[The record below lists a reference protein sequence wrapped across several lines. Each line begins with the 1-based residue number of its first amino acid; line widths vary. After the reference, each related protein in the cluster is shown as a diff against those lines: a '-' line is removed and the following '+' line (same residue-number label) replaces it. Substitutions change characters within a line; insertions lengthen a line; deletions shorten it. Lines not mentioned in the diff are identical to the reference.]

1 MKKYF
6 LFIAFFGISFYALE
20 IHAQQYIP
28 DTEASIVKF
37 VIKNV
42 GMDTE
47 GSFSG
52 LEGNIRFNP
61 ADLKNALFEVS
72 VQAGSIKTGIDI
84 RDQNLL
90 STEYLD
96 AQKYPL
102 ISFLSQ
108 SITATDKSGRY
119 LMKGSFTIKG
129 ISKTISFPFQIIEK
143 NEGLLFTGEC
153 RLKRTDFKIAPT
165 SVVLSDSFLISLK
178 VLAKKG

>member
-1 MKKYF
+1 MKKCF
-6 LFIAFFGISFYALE
+6 LFIAFWGISLYALE
-20 IHAQQYIP
+20 IQAQQYMP
-28 DTEASIVKF
+28 EAGASAIKF

-47 GSFSG
+47 GNFSG

-72 VQAGSIKTGIDI
+72 VEAGSIKTGIDI

-90 STEYLD
+90 TAEYLD
-96 AQKYPL
+96 AQKYPV

-108 SITATDKSGRY
+108 SITAIDKAGKY

-129 ISKTISFPFQIIEK
+129 ISKTISFPFQVTEK
-143 NEGLLFTGEC
+143 KEGTLFSGEF

-165 SVVLSDSFLISLK
+165 SVVLSDTFLVSLQ
-178 VLAKKG
+178 VLAKKI